1 MSHLLFP
8 ALCAGTFGLGSWQA
22 QRYQE
27 KVDLGDPPP
36 PISSLPPAPRPD
48 HPQPTPHPTPT
59 QPNPNPTPTQPPTAV
74 DRQDARVAAIK
85 LALRDPETLDLA
97 PVPSSADPR
106 LLSVR
111 TLSGCFDHER
121 EVLLGPRGPP
131 PGALADSGPN
141 SGRSGGGLGSS
152 PQGYFVITPL
162 LTDSNEEVLVNRGWT
177 ARGSDRR

>member
-1 MSHLLFP
+1 M
-8 ALCAGTFGLGSWQA
+8 
-22 QRYQE
+22 
-27 KVDLGDPPP
+27 
-36 PISSLPPAPRPD
+36 
-48 HPQPTPHPTPT
+48 
-59 QPNPNPTPTQPPTAV
+59 
-74 DRQDARVAAIK
+74 AAIK

-177 ARGSDRR
+177 ARGSDWR